1 MERLTKRRQDGRVGF
16 AVSGTPSENMCK
28 FPIVLDKLCEYE
40 DLEED
45 GRLIRLPCKIGDRVY
60 QPGYKRT
67 KCTAYNYAPKYTHDD
82 GCTGCEFECDSVHY
96 PYIYVGKISEILIR
110 SNRLISVKICFVEK
124 SDSSFYTIGRNVFL
138 SEEEAERNL
147 INYGGN

>member
-45 GRLIRLPCKIGDRVY
+45 GRLIRLPCKVGDKIWVPFIDGDIAVLRVQGISIG
-60 QPGYKRT
+60 P
-67 KCTAYNYAPKYTHDD
+67 
-82 GCTGCEFECDSVHY
+82 TGKVILNLNDY
-96 PYIYVGKISEILIR
+96 PLNKVFGDEIGKTIY
-110 SNRLISVKICFVEK
+110 
-124 SDSSFYTIGRNVFL
+124 L
-138 SEEEAERNL
+138 SKEEAEKHL
-147 INYGGN
+147 TDESKKYIM